1 MKKKAFSFLTI
12 IGAVALLISAMPG
25 DNPITK
31 EGKVTVIN
39 TTTLAS
45 SVQGY
50 VDATPLKIYISGNKV
65 LRIEA
70 LPNKETPRYFQ
81 KVKKNLLG
89 KWNGMTVNKAL
100 KAKVDGVTGAT
111 YSSDAVKKNVKIGL
125 NYYKTHKK

>member
-1 MKKKAFSFLTI
+1 MRKSIINSLFILGSVVFLF
-12 IGAVALLISAMPG
+12 SAMPA
-25 DNPITK
+25 DNPISK
-31 EGKVTVIN
+31 EGKTTVVN
-39 TTTLAS
+39 TTSLTT

-50 VDATPLKIYISGNKV
+50 VDATPLKIYIAGNKI

-70 LPNKETPRYFQ
+70 LPNKETPRYFL
-81 KVKKNLLG
+81 KVKKQLLS

-125 NYYKTHKK
+125 TYYKNHKH